1 MNPLTDFHTHSRF
14 SLDSDIA
21 TENMVKAAIE
31 AKLSHICITEH
42 KDTDPWYEDVY
53 YYRDKPYSRE
63 MKKLKTKYSGTIKVL
78 KGVEIDCQKAVM
90 EEILTFL
97 NTCSFDFV
105 LASVHVLKH
114 RFFDT
119 SYFEDY
125 DALQTYHD
133 YLDELLE
140 LSRQTFFDV
149 MGHIDYVKRFG
160 YCFLPFNPFEFEEKY
175 REILKNLIDN
185 GKGIELNTAGWRHPH
200 GECYP
205 SETILKWYKE
215 LGGDVITLG
224 SDAHTPEDVG
234 SRGNEARMLLQKLGF
249 DGLWVFEDRNGRK
262 IPFE

>member
-1 MNPLTDFHTHSRF
+1 MDFHTHSHF
-14 SLDSDIA
+14 SLDSDTP
-21 TENMVKAAIE
+21 TEIMVKAAIK

-42 KDTDPWYEDVY
+42 KDTDPWYEDVD

-63 MKKLKTKYSGTIKVL
+63 MKKLKKKYAGTIEVL
-78 KGVEIDCQKAVM
+78 KGVEIDCQKAVT
-90 EEILTFL
+90 EDILTFL
-97 NTCSFDFV
+97 GKCSFDFV

-160 YCFLPFNPFEFEEKY
+160 YCFLPFDHLQFEEKY
-175 REILKNLIDN
+175 REILRNLINN

-205 SETILKWYKE
+205 SETVLRWYKE
-215 LGGDVITLG
+215 LGGDVLTLG
-224 SDAHTPEDVG
+224 SDAHTPGDVG
-234 SRGNEARMLLQKLGF
+234 SGGDKARQILQNLGF
-249 DGLWVFEDRNGRK
+249 DGLWVFENRKGRK
-262 IPFE
+262 ILFK